1 MRVKYIFLFAASII
15 KLFIILFLLNN
26 NSKAEDNNI
35 KQYSKDEGVL
45 SIMYHRFD
53 ENKYPS
59 TNIRMNIF
67 LEQIKLIKDLNYKFI
82 HPKDFQK
89 NFEFPKKQKKILL
102 TVDDAFQSFYDVAWP
117 FLKKNKI
124 PFILFVSTEPVGNKG
139 YMTWSQIKEIEN
151 EKFAIIG
158 HHSHSHEYLIEKSN
172 EDFVDDIITANQI
185 FIEKIG
191 YIPNLFSYPFGEY
204 SEFMRQYISEN
215 FTYAFGQHSGVIDVN
230 KEKFQLPRFPINENY
245 GEIKRFT
252 SIIKTYPLEYKKLLP
267 IQKKINKLNNPPQ
280 FSVEFF
286 KDQKNIKNISC
297 YSNEGDEW
305 KKSNVQYADNILKIK
320 FRGAFLPRR
329 GRINCS
335 LNDNGKWR
343 WFGTQFIIS
352 NN

>member
-1 MRVKYIFLFAASII
+1 M
-15 KLFIILFLLNN
+15 
-26 NSKAEDNNI
+26 
-35 KQYSKDEGVL
+35 DEGVL

-59 TNIRMNIF
+59 TNIRMEIF
-67 LEQIKLIKDLNYKFI
+67 LKHIQLIKDLNYEFI

-89 NFEFPKKQKKILL
+89 NFYVPKKEKKILI
-102 TVDDAFQSFYDVAWP
+102 TIDDAFKSFYEVAWP

-124 PFILFVSTEPVGNKG
+124 PFILFVSTEPVGNQG
-139 YMTWSQIKEIEN
+139 YMSWEQIKEIEREN
-151 EKFAIIG
+151 FATIG
-158 HHSHSHEYLIEKSN
+158 HHSHSHEYLINKTDQ
-172 EDFVDDIITANQI
+172 DFIDDIKTANKI
-185 FIEKIG
+185 FNKKIG

-204 SEFMRQYISEN
+204 SEFMRQYISKN

-245 GEIKRFT
+245 GELNRFT

-267 IQKKINKLNNPPQ
+267 TEKKINKFNNPPS

-286 KDQKNIKNISC
+286 NNQKNIKNINC
-297 YSNEGDEW
+297 YSNEGDKWE
-305 KKSNVQYADNILKIK
+305 KSDIQFTNNILSIK
-320 FRGAFLPRR
+320 FREAFLPRR

-335 LNDNGKWR
+335 LNDDGKWR
-343 WFGTQFIIS
+343 WFGTQFIVI